1 MKYKLIITKIWYP
14 KNDTSI
20 YEYGN
25 LDRLLEE
32 LKKWIK
38 DDRISKNDIIRI
50 ERVFEDEN

>member
-1 MKYKLIITKIWYP
+1 MKYRLIITRKLYP

-20 YEYGN
+20 YSYST

-38 DDRISKNDIIRI
+38 DDRISKHDVIRI
-50 ERVFEDEN
+50 EKVFEDEQ

>member
-1 MKYKLIITKIWYP
+1 MKYELKITKTWYP

-20 YEYGN
+20 YSYGT
-25 LDRLLEE
+25 LDGLLED

>member
-25 LDRLLEE
+25 LDRLLED